1 MPTLKYIHDFGS
13 TSANKQLLGNKG
25 AGLAE
30 MSNLSL
36 NVPPGFTITTD
47 LCKAY
52 HASNGKFPAAF
63 EEELDEAIARLE
75 TKTNKIFGSSD
86 GAIPLLLSIRS
97 GAVAS
102 MPGMM
107 DTILN
112 LGINKDVAGHLGRLT
127 NNPKFADDTLHRFT
141 ESYNKLVGHD
151 GSNLKAQLIFAI
163 KAVIDSWMSP
173 RAVAYRKIHHISDE
187 HGTAV
192 NIQAMVFGN
201 MGDTSGTGV
210 LFTRNPSSGKKAL
223 YGEFLLN
230 AQGED
235 VVSGIRTPMP
245 ISPTKKHPGGSLYE
259 TMPDIYHELE
269 KICALLENHYADMQ
283 DIEFTIE
290 NGTLYILQTRSGKRT
305 ARASITI
312 AVDMVTE
319 GKITKEEAISRVDAE
334 SLNQMLHAMIDPNYI
349 AEPLSQGLPA
359 SPGAAS
365 GIVVF
370 SPYDAEELALHHKVI
385 LVRNDTSPEDITGMH
400 VSAGI
405 LTARGGMTSHAAV
418 VARGMGKPCVCGASE
433 IKIDEIAGLLH
444 IGQTTIKKGETITI
458 DGDSGKIF
466 QGQVP
471 TITPDFSENFNILMS
486 WADEIRTMEVRANA
500 ETVSDVNT
508 ALRLGAQGVGLCRTE
523 HMFFEVNKIA
533 LMREMIVAPNETLRQ
548 NALDKLLPLH
558 KEDFKDIFKNIAGMP
573 INIRLIDPPLHEF
586 LPQGEKEKQALAVAL
601 KLPIEVINQRL
612 HALHEVNPML
622 GHRGCRLGITYPHI
636 YAMQVEAIVTAAIE
650 LKHETNLDTDI
661 EIMIPLIAHELEL
674 ANLRTLAIN
683 VITTIEEKL
692 GAKVNYK
699 IGTMIELPRAAL
711 RANKIA
717 PFADYFSFGTNDL
730 TQTTYGISR
739 DDVASFIPQYLAQ
752 KILPNDP
759 FTKIDQDG
767 VGELIQIAIKRGRKI
782 KPDLKIGICGEH
794 GGDPSS
800 IEFFYKLGMNYISCS
815 PYRVPIARLSAAQA
829 VIKDHQNI
837 KQ

>member
-1 MPTLKYIHDFGS
+1 MPVVKYIHDFGT

-47 LCKAY
+47 LCRSY
-52 HASNGKFPAAF
+52 YDNNGHFPKDF
-63 EEELDEAIARLE
+63 ENQLEEAIKRLE
-75 TKTNKIFGSSD
+75 ERTGKKFGSHKD
-86 GAIPLLLSIRS
+86 AIPLLLSIRS

-112 LGINKDVAGHLGRLT
+112 LGINNEVAAHLGRLT
-127 NNPKFADDTLHRFT
+127 RNQKFADDTLHRFT
-141 ESYNKLVGHD
+141 ESYKKLVGHKTSD
-151 GSNLKAQLIFAI
+151 LKSQLIAAI
-163 KAVIDSWMSP
+163 RAVIDSWMSP
-173 RAVAYRKIHHISDE
+173 RAVAYRKINHISDE

-192 NIQAMVFGN
+192 NVQAMVFGN
-201 MGDTSGTGV
+201 MGDNSGTGV

-223 YGEFLLN
+223 YGEFLIN

-245 ISPTKKHPGGSLYE
+245 ISPTKKHPGQSLYE

-269 KICALLENHYADMQ
+269 RVATLLENHYADMQ

-290 NGTLYILQTRSGKRT
+290 NGKLYILQTRSGKRT
-305 ARASITI
+305 ARAAIAI
-312 AVDMVTE
+312 AVDMVAE
-319 GKITKEEAISRVDAE
+319 GKITKEEAISRIDAE
-334 SLNQMLHAMIDPNYI
+334 SLGQMLHASLDPKSKI
-349 AEPLSQGLPA
+349 PHLTQGLPA

-370 SPYDAEELALHHKVI
+370 SPYDAEELAIHHKII

-400 VSAGI
+400 VSAAI

-433 IKIDEIAGLLH
+433 IAIDEKNGLLH
-444 IGQTTIKKGETITI
+444 IGGTTIKQGEIITI
-458 DGDSGKIF
+458 DGDSGKVF
-466 QGQVP
+466 AGSVP
-471 TITPDFSENFNILMS
+471 TITPEFSENFNILMT

-500 ETVSDVNT
+500 ETKQDVET
-508 ALRLGAQGVGLCRTE
+508 SLRLGAKGIGLCRTE
-523 HMFFEVNKIA
+523 HMFFEPTKLS
-533 LMREMIVAPNETLRQ
+533 LMREMIVAPNDVLRQ
-548 NALDKLLPLH
+548 KALDKLLPLH
-558 KEDFKDIFKNIAGMP
+558 KADFKNILKSIHGMP

-586 LPQGEKEKQALAVAL
+586 LPQGEKEKIALSESL
-601 KLPIEVINQRL
+601 KLPIEAINQRL

-622 GHRGCRLGITYPHI
+622 GHRGCRLGITYPQI
-636 YAMQVEAIVTAAIE
+636 YAMQVEAIITAAIE
-650 LKHETNLDTDI
+650 CKHETGIENDI
-661 EIMIPLIAHELEL
+661 EIMLPLIAHELEL
-674 ANLRTLAIN
+674 ENLRNLAIN
-683 VITTIEEKL
+683 VITTIEERL
-692 GAKVNYK
+692 GDKIKYK

-711 RANKIA
+711 QANKIA

-739 DDVASFIPQYLAQ
+739 DDIASFIPQYLAK
-752 KILPNDP
+752 KIIAYDP
-759 FTKIDQDG
+759 FTKIDQEG
-767 VGELIQIAIKRGRKI
+767 VGELIHIAIKRGRKI
-782 KPDLKIGICGEH
+782 KPDLKMGICGEH

-800 IEFFYKLGMNYISCS
+800 IEFFYKLGMDYVSCS

-829 VIKDHQNI
+829 VIKNN